1 MKFVRAVS
9 NHLSHNLCP
18 NLSILE
24 KIMKRIHLKSIAE
37 MEQAAQNKIPTASSY
52 ILSKAHSQALN

>member
-1 MKFVRAVS
+1 MKFVRNLS
-9 NHLSHNLCP
+9 NHLSNLCP

-37 MEQAAQNKIPTASSY
+37 MELSAQTKTPTASSY
-52 ILSKAHSQALN
+52 ILTTVHSQALY